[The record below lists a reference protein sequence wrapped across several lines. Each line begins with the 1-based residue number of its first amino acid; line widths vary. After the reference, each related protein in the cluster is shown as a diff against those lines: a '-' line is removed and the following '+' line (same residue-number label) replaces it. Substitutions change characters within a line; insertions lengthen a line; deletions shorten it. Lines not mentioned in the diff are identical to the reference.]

1 MDKLRQTIKQ
11 EKCYKELTIGRGLKI
26 CDPSCLMVKGCAA
39 QKCFLFITFFWIIS
53 IDKHCF
59 KRILK
64 YSNGSCVKLQFINT
78 RKFDFLLL
86 SSLIF
91 KLPQNRKAR
100 PHYNHKLTGFLSSE
114 GVSIQAKPLQVQI
127 SKLENLILIYLFIH
141 FFNLFQFLY
150 SSKPERMSLRH
161 V

>member
-1 MDKLRQTIKQ
+1 MWSFLSNGQ
-11 EKCYKELTIGRGLKI
+11 GLCCTKMF
-26 CDPSCLMVKGCAA
+26 P
-39 QKCFLFITFFWIIS
+39 FHNFFWIIS

-114 GVSIQAKPLQVQI
+114 GVSIQTKLLQVQI
-127 SKLENLILIYLFIH
+127 SKLENLILIYLFIY

>member
-1 MDKLRQTIKQ
+1 
-11 EKCYKELTIGRGLKI
+11 
-26 CDPSCLMVKGCAA
+26 MVKDCAA

-91 KLPQNRKAR
+91 KLPK
-100 PHYNHKLTGFLSSE
+100 TG
-114 GVSIQAKPLQVQI
+114 KPVHTITINWLDFWVVRECQFKQ
-127 SKLENLILIYLFIH
+127 SLYKYKTWKSDFDLFIY

-150 SSKPERMSLRH
+150 SSKPECMSLRH